1 MEPVRSISWHGRLFA
16 WANRLFGQKPTAEPD
31 MFSYLLTIALALIF
45 LSFAVAVWL
54 PLNFATLLFG
64 VYVEPIWELDT
75 RFHVLFLPGRIPI
88 IAIASPVL
96 IAYGFWR
103 NGLANGFWTSV
114 APFLVTAGL
123 ACSLFGLCIAANLLR
138 RKLQRSSAG

>member
-1 MEPVRSISWHGRLFA
+1 MELARDSWHGTLFA
-16 WANRLFGQKPTAEPD
+16 WANRLFGQKPAAEPD
-31 MFSYLLTIALALIF
+31 AFSYLLTIALALIF
-45 LSFAVAVWL
+45 LSIALGIWL
-54 PLNFATLLFG
+54 ALNLGTLLFG

-103 NGLANGFWTSV
+103 NGFANGFWTSV
-114 APFLVTAGL
+114 APVVVTIGL
-123 ACSLFGLCIAANLLR
+123 GCSLFGLCIGANLLR
-138 RKLQRSSAG
+138 RKLKRSSAG